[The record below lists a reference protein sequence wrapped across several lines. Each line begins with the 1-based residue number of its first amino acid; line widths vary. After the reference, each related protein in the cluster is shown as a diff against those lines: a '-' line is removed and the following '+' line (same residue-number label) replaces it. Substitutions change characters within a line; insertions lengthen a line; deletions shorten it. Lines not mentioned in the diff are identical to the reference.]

1 MRLCRAPFA
10 DLRPYALQSLFLRPP
25 QAAQLSSCHVLR
37 TRDNRN
43 VFAIAVRVMLQLRG
57 QQPFRS
63 AAQAC
68 TLGTGCTGIYVL
80 SPQHLRFARAC
91 FGISG
96 LTVICGALKSASIAQ
111 GLLPPAHLAPV
122 TEALPVRPLLN

>member
-1 MRLCRAPFA
+1 M
-10 DLRPYALQSLFLRPP
+10 
-25 QAAQLSSCHVLR
+25 
-37 TRDNRN
+37 
-43 VFAIAVRVMLQLRG
+43 AIPVILLLRG

-68 TLGTGCTGIYVL
+68 TLGNGCTRISVL

-96 LTVICGALKSASIAQ
+96 FTMICGALKSASVAQ
-111 GLLPPAHLAPV
+111 GLLPPANLSLV
-122 TEALPVRPLLN
+122 TERLQMKFQAFPFTTGRSCDSIEVMTVRYYA